1 MLKTAPDRMKLVV
14 EVIEIAEKVSNF
26 LPIIVFSY
34 AGLTL
39 VFAVIDLVEPNIVT
53 GIVLSVFAGFGY
65 ISYEKDMSNKKKME
79 TEIPNI
85 QKFMTEMRC

>member
-1 MLKTAPDRMKLVV
+1 
-14 EVIEIAEKVSNF
+14 
-26 LPIIVFSY
+26 
-34 AGLTL
+34 
-39 VFAVIDLVEPNIVT
+39 VT